1 MKKETNPADHD
12 PIDFELESH
21 INDFCIFLSLPFAFV
36 RPDGVIADASQ
47 NLEELLG
54 YAPGELLKKNFFD
67 LTSQKDR
74 LSQIAKSTLDR
85 DQVRNVTCR
94 LLAQNGREIPV
105 RVSTIVRRDP
115 RGEII
120 GYYAVFTDL
129 SEHEQTK
136 EALNQV
142 ALDLEKR
149 NRQLSRILSAADSLL
164 IRLGID
170 DLLKEIVRAAHES
183 LGFNIVL
190 LNLVDRDTGEIR
202 TVGHAGLDQH
212 NQQALDNATVRM
224 TWKDFTK
231 ILNEKFR
238 IGRCYFIP
246 HGAINWSE
254 KYDYPGPGSE
264 RNGFRNTEPYKWHPE
279 DALFALV
286 EIGQEQVVGMIC
298 LDQPEDGFR
307 PAPETIQALEIF
319 ANLAG
324 VALENARLYEQLQ
337 KELSERKMAEQALL
351 NAQNDL
357 ERIVEERT
365 TELGQANQALQA
377 EIVQRV
383 RADEELKLSLERI
396 QKTLDSTVCALSSV
410 LAKRDP
416 YTADHQ
422 QRVTELACAIAREMG
437 LPQESID
444 ALRFAGLLH
453 DIGKIG
459 ITAEILNKPTRLDKL
474 EMNLIKTHPQVGYE
488 ILKTVDFSW
497 PVADIVLQ
505 HHERLDGSG
514 YPKGLKGNEIL
525 YEAKILGVADVV
537 EAMSSHRPYRPA
549 FQLDLAL
556 DEIVHQKGVLY
567 DPQIVDICIKVL
579 TEKKQQLIT

>member
-1 MKKETNPADHD
+1 MKETNPADHD
-12 PIDFELESH
+12 PVNFELEGH
-21 INDFCIFLSLPFAFV
+21 INDFCIFLSLPFVFV
-36 RPDGVIADASQ
+36 RPDGVIADANQ
-47 NLEELLG
+47 NAEELLG
-54 YAPGELLKKNFFD
+54 YAPGELTKKNFFN
-67 LTSQKDR
+67 LTRQKDR
-74 LSQIAKSTLDR
+74 LSQIAKSTLGR
-85 DQVRNVTCR
+85 DQVRGVTCR
-94 LLAQNGREIPV
+94 LLAQNGREIQV
-105 RVSTIVRRDP
+105 RISTIVRRDP
-115 RGEII
+115 QGEIT

-142 ALDLEKR
+142 ALDLDKR
-149 NRQLSRILSAADSLL
+149 NRQLGRILNAADSLL

-170 DLLKEIVRAAHES
+170 ELLKEIVRAAHES

-190 LNLVDRDTGEIR
+190 LNLIDRDTGEIR

-231 ILNEKFR
+231 ILDEKYR

-254 KYDYPGPGSE
+254 KYNYPAPSSDRKGI
-264 RNGFRNTEPYKWHPE
+264 RNTEPYKWHPE

-298 LDQPEDGFR
+298 VDQPKDGFR

-324 VALENARLYEQLQ
+324 VAMENSRLYEQLQ
-337 KELSERKMAEQALL
+337 KELGERKMAEQALL

-365 TELGQANQALQA
+365 AELGQANQALKA
-377 EIVQRV
+377 EIAQRV
-383 RADEELKLSLERI
+383 RADDELKLSLERI
-396 QKTLDSTVCALSSV
+396 QKTLDSTVRALSSV
-410 LAKRDP
+410 LALRDP
-416 YTADHQ
+416 YTANHQ

-474 EMNLIKTHPQVGYE
+474 EMNLIKTHPQLGYE

-549 FQLDLAL
+549 FQIALAL
-556 DEIVHQKGVLY
+556 DEIIHQKGVLY
-567 DPQIVDICIKVL
+567 DPQIVDICIKIL
-579 TEKKQQLIT
+579 TDKNQLIT